1 MGGPCHI
8 LWIGWVMAPNSM
20 ELLMCQAHVPGLD
33 GGLPFPNRFKEGLKT
48 IPPNFE
54 GLHVTTI
61 FWSKSFF

>member
-1 MGGPCHI
+1 
-8 LWIGWVMAPNSM
+8 MAPNSM